1 MVPSTKGL
9 THTQKLVEQ
18 QQHQQRRFDIQ
29 IVLVH
34 APRFH
39 GQDVLWL
46 YLLTCSAKK
55 GPTVDSYTIQINS
68 GAYSIWYIYMCSKP
82 CGLNIWVGYGFQET
96 SESCYLPV
104 ILVIT
109 IAALNV
115 TLVSPILA
123 VSMFNDQHPL
133 RWWRKIQR
141 ARQREERKGRRQREA
156 QKGQEAKGATQDVP
170 EVCSFNGLGRLM

>member
-9 THTQKLVEQ
+9 TRTQKLVEQQQ

-39 GQDVLWL
+39 GQDVLRL

-68 GAYSIWYIYMCSKP
+68 GAYSI
-82 CGLNIWVGYGFQET
+82 
-96 SESCYLPV
+96 
-104 ILVIT
+104 
-109 IAALNV
+109 
-115 TLVSPILA
+115 
-123 VSMFNDQHPL
+123 
-133 RWWRKIQR
+133 
-141 ARQREERKGRRQREA
+141 
-156 QKGQEAKGATQDVP
+156 
-170 EVCSFNGLGRLM
+170 